1 MKGLLTILLSLSF
14 FNLNFGCHEHHHH
27 HGMRKYLLN
36 HELVLFIV
44 ICTFFLSI
52 QSSKGLALQ
61 SESVLSFEG
70 ESAREAQ
77 IEKIMS
83 VLDRPEAQLH
93 LIAMGISKSQLREQL
108 SQLDDTQ
115 LALVSERADAVKAA
129 GDEVVGAV
137 LIILLI
143 VFLVILIF
151 HFAH

>member
-1 MKGLLTILLSLSF
+1 
-14 FNLNFGCHEHHHH
+14 
-27 HGMRKYLLN
+27 MRKYLLN
-36 HELVLFIV
+36 HEFVLFV
-44 ICTFFLSI
+44 SVCTFFLSI
-52 QSSKGLALQ
+52 QSSNGLALP
-61 SESVLSFEG
+61 SESTLALEG
-70 ESAREAQ
+70 SSAREAQ

-93 LIAMGISKSQLREQL
+93 LIAMGISKSQVREQL

-115 LALVSERADAVKAA
+115 LALVSEKADVVKAA

-143 VFLVILIF
+143 IFLVVLIF

>member
-1 MKGLLTILLSLSF
+1 
-14 FNLNFGCHEHHHH
+14 
-27 HGMRKYLLN
+27 
-36 HELVLFIV
+36 
-44 ICTFFLSI
+44 
-52 QSSKGLALQ
+52 
-61 SESVLSFEG
+61 
-70 ESAREAQ
+70 
-77 IEKIMS
+77 MS